1 METQKSEKFEKEY
14 VIPLREKIRV
24 SPRFKKTPK
33 AVKTIKE
40 FLAKHMK
47 VYDRDLNKIKIDKYL
62 NEYLWFRGIRK
73 PPYKVKVRARKEGEI
88 VKVELVDLPEK
99 LKFKKAR
106 EEKREQKGAETA
118 KKKKEEKKPELKK
131 PDEEK
136 SEDSPRDDSGEP
148 KKSEDKDKDGIE
160 DKKEE
165 TEKKSAVVEQ
175 GEKYEKEQAKK
186 LKHTTKPKTSLQ
198 TRRDETASKLVEF
211 RK

>member
-1 METQKSEKFEKEY
+1 MDKMETQKSEKFEKEY
-14 VIPLREKIRV
+14 IIPLREKIRV

-40 FLAKHMK
+40 FLVKHMK

-136 SEDSPRDDSGEP
+136 SED
-148 KKSEDKDKDGIE
+148 KNKDGVE

-175 GEKYEKEQAKK
+175 GEKYEKAEYKKQKHLSKTKTPAKEREEER
-186 LKHTTKPKTSLQ
+186 TSNKTY
-198 TRRDETASKLVEF
+198 
-211 RK
+211 

>member
-14 VIPLREKIRV
+14 IIPLREKIRV

-40 FLAKHMK
+40 FLVKHMK

-136 SEDSPRDDSGEP
+136 SEDSPRDDSGES
-148 KKSEDKDKDGIE
+148 KKSEDKDKDGVE

-165 TEKKSAVVEQ
+165 SEKKSAVVEA
-175 GEKYEKEQAKK
+175 GEKYEKAEYKKQKHLSKTKTPAKEREEER
-186 LKHTTKPKTSLQ
+186 TSNKTY
-198 TRRDETASKLVEF
+198 
-211 RK
+211 

>member
-1 METQKSEKFEKEY
+1 MDKMETQKSEKFEKEY

-40 FLAKHMK
+40 FLVKHMK

-136 SEDSPRDDSGEP
+136 SED
-148 KKSEDKDKDGIE
+148 KNKDGVE

-198 TRRDETASKLVEF
+198 TRRDETASKLIEF

>member
-1 METQKSEKFEKEY
+1 METKKSNLLEREYTISLKEK
-14 VIPLREKIRV
+14 VRSV
-24 SPRFKKTPK
+24 PRYKKTNK
-33 AVKTIKE
+33 AVRTVKE
-40 FLAKHMK
+40 FLVRHMK
-47 VYDRDLNKIKIDKYL
+47 IYDGDLNKIKIDKYL
-62 NEYLWFRGIRK
+62 NEYLWFRGIRN
-73 PPYKVKVRARKEGEI
+73 PPRKVKVKARKEGEF

-136 SEDSPRDDSGEP
+136 SEDSPRDDSGES
-148 KKSEDKDKDGIE
+148 KKSEDKDKDGVE

-175 GEKYEKEQAKK
+175 GEKYEKAEYKKQKHLSKTKTPAKEREEER
-186 LKHTTKPKTSLQ
+186 TSNKTY
-198 TRRDETASKLVEF
+198 
-211 RK
+211 